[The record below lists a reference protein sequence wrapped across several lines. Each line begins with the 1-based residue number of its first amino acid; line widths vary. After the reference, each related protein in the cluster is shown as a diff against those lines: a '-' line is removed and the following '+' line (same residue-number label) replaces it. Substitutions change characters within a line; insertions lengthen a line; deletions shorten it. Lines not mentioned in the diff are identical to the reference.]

1 MTNEQRL
8 ARMRRDGTTG
18 IVDYITIGPEEDAAL
33 AAGAEALRLLREYRE
48 TASVVRALNEDG
60 GGPSAE
66 VFSAACDR
74 YDAAKDALLAT
85 EVTR

>member
-1 MTNEQRL
+1 MTHEARL

-33 AAGAEALRLLREYRE
+33 AAGVEALRLLPLALAGDLCRGCDCGHPDCL
-48 TASVVRALNEDG
+48 SVR
-60 GGPSAE
+60 
-66 VFSAACDR
+66 
-74 YDAAKDALLAT
+74 ALLAT

>member
-1 MTNEQRL
+1 MTHEARL

-33 AAGAEALRLLREYRE
+33 AAGAEALRLLREYQ
-48 TASVVRALNEDG
+48 RACADLRRAEHEDVG
-60 GGPSAE
+60 QE
-66 VFSAACDR
+66 AAWAAR
-74 YDAAKDALLAT
+74 KAAKAALLAT